1 MATLF
6 KSITSSRN
14 SCRKGLA
21 LVLLIA
27 VWTEILFA
35 DVCVWRDPERTMQKI
50 FPQARDYRTLTL
62 PMTPARISAIEKLLG
77 EKLDESEKKEFNFY
91 EINGVVAGKPQ
102 AIGTI
107 LALAGRGEYGVI
119 EVVIGIDTTSR
130 ISGVYVQRS
139 RERVT
144 RAIEAPAFLEQFRGK
159 TKNDS
164 LDVGKAIKPASAES
178 DKASRVISATIRKM
192 LVFHD
197 VLHEGEKKP

>member
-6 KSITSSRN
+6 KSIMSSR
-14 SCRKGLA
+14 SSFGRGLA

-27 VWTEILFA
+27 FWTQISFA

-50 FPQARDYRTLTL
+50 FPQARDYRTVTL
-62 PMTPARISAIEKLLG
+62 RMTPARISAMEQLLG
-77 EKLDESEKKEFNFY
+77 TKLDESEKNEFNFY
-91 EINGVVAGKPQ
+91 EITGVVAGKPQ
-102 AIGTI
+102 TIGTI

-119 EVVIGIDTTSR
+119 EVVIGIDTTGR
-130 ISGVYVQRS
+130 ISGVYIQRS

-144 RAIEAPAFLEQFRGK
+144 RALEAPAFLEQFRGK
-159 TKNDS
+159 TKDDS

-178 DKASRVISATIRKM
+178 AKASRVISTTIRKM